1 MEDSERVGVM
11 FERVLD
17 GVLAFG
23 KRLIGHVTAVV
34 RQVTELDLRN
44 AGLVMGKEQTKLVS
58 WNHSRETCWSQSV
71 LVHLN
76 IQGPIFE
83 KQIDFLATL

>member
-17 GVLAFG
+17 GILAFG
-23 KRLIGHVTAVV
+23 KRLIGHVAAVV

-44 AGLVMGKEQTKLVS
+44 AGLVNGKEQTKLVS
-58 WNHSRETCWSQSV
+58 WNHSRETCSRKVSSS
-71 LVHLN
+71 
-76 IQGPIFE
+76 I
-83 KQIDFLATL
+83 